1 MENNKQTIDETKE
14 VQPISYDEAFQKLGA
29 FILKS
34 RKEEAQKA
42 EENKETN
49 K

>member
-1 MENNKQTIDETKE
+1 MENNKQIIDETKE
-14 VQPISYDEAFQKLGA
+14 VQPIYYDEAFQQLGA

>member
-1 MENNKQTIDETKE
+1 MENNKQIIDETKE

-34 RKEEAQKA
+34 RKE
-42 EENKETN
+42 NKETN

>member
-1 MENNKQTIDETKE
+1 MEDNKQTIDESKK

-34 RKEEAQKA
+34 KQQEAQK
-42 EENKETN
+42 EENKATDQ
-49 K
+49 